1 MADFYVKK
9 NKVSYELSNGKK
21 LIDEYD
27 NEKEKD
33 LKAILDK
40 MEDTIS
46 FEKNFKPYDFS
57 FMKSDNEEDN
67 DIEREIKEY
76 FKKVKK
82 TESFTVGINTEGPYK
97 DKWFRLD
104 EKNKKGIIIDELKSK
119 PFCARVD
126 YVKEKNKV
134 FLQYMLSKKGK
145 IIKSEF
151 DIESNVDDDI
161 LKEYL
166 K

>member
-46 FEKNFKPYDFS
+46 FEENFKPYDFS
-57 FMKSDNEEDN
+57 FIKLGNEDDN